1 MQLKTSLAIDAQQLS
16 KSFPNKSAHTN
27 STKTARDANQT
38 AEISLFKNLDLQI
51 NKGES
56 VAIIGPSGTG
66 KSTLLSLLAGLDAP
80 TAGKVTLSGIDLNS
94 LGEAEKAAWRAK
106 NISFVF
112 QSFHLLPEL
121 SALENT
127 QLPLDIQA
135 HKQAQTLARKW
146 LESVGLGAR
155 IEHFPAQLSGGEQQR
170 VAIARAFVTQPSLLF
185 ADEPTGNLDTKT
197 GENIIKLLFDFS
209 AKTAATLVLI
219 THDEHLAK
227 RCDHMYKLSEGQ
239 LTKVQV

>member
-1 MQLKTSLAIDAQQLS
+1 MQLNTPLAIDAQKLS
-16 KSFPNKSAHTN
+16 KSFPNSSAHSAT
-27 STKTARDANQT
+27 SKTANDANQAT
-38 AEISLFKNLDLQI
+38 EISLFTDLDLQI
-51 NKGES
+51 NKGQS

-80 TAGKVTLSGIDLNS
+80 SAGKVSLSGIDLNS
-94 LGEAEKAAWRAK
+94 LNEADKAAWRAK

-135 HKQAQTLARKW
+135 HKQAQSLAQEW
-146 LESVGLGAR
+146 LEAVGLGQR

-209 AKTAATLVLI
+209 AKTDATLVLI

-227 RCDHMYKLSEGQ
+227 RCDQMYKLSEGQ